1 MTTNKQRREQ
11 AREERRRLEAEQA
24 DAERRKRLIQYGA
37 AAFFTAVVVVGVL
50 IVVSQ
55 SGSDTGGDT
64 TIEGA
69 DRIDAELAGLP
80 QDGITLGDPKASVT
94 ITEYGDL
101 QCPVCAAFADQVMPD
116 LISNEIEPGN
126 ASIEFK
132 NFNIIGPDSEDAAK
146 AALAA
151 SKQGRYWQF
160 IDLFYANQGAE
171 NSGYVTDAFLEAV
184 AEGAGVAD
192 SRPVQRRPRRP
203 GPRRAAGRRPGRGR
217 EPRAQRHPV
226 VRGRRPRGH
235 EDAGRADA
243 RPAAAGDPGG
253 RVGRVPWGHARPR
266 RTRPPHATGS
276 TSTAPARSG
285 R

>member
-1 MTTNKQRREQ
+1 MATNKQRREE

-69 DRIDAELAGLP
+69 DRINAELVGLP

-101 QCPVCAAFADQVMPD
+101 QCPVCAAFAAQVMPD
-116 LISNEIEPGN
+116 LISNEVEPGN
-126 ASIEFK
+126 ARIEFK

-192 SRPVQRRPRRP
+192 LDQFNADRDDPALAQQLAAVQDEAASLGLNATPSFVVD
-203 GPRRAAGRRPGRGR
+203 GPAGTKTLVAPTLDQLQQAIQG
-217 EPRAQRHPV
+217 
-226 VRGRRPRGH
+226 
-235 EDAGRADA
+235 
-243 RPAAAGDPGG
+243 
-253 RVGRVPWGHARPR
+253 VG
-266 RTRPPHATGS
+266 
-276 TSTAPARSG
+276 
-285 R
+285 

>member
-1 MTTNKQRREQ
+1 MATKKQRREE

-64 TIEGA
+64 TIDGA
-69 DRIDAELAGLP
+69 DRINAELAGLP

-101 QCPVCAAFADQVMPD
+101 QCPVCAAFAAQVMPD
-116 LISNEIEPGN
+116 LISNEVEPGN
-126 ASIEFK
+126 ARIEFK

-171 NSGYVTDAFLEAV
+171 NSGYVTDAFLDAV

-192 SRPVQRRPRRP
+192 LDQFNADRDDPALAQQLAAVQDEAASLGLNATPSFVVD
-203 GPRRAAGRRPGRGR
+203 GPAGTKTLVAPTLDQLQQAIQG
-217 EPRAQRHPV
+217 
-226 VRGRRPRGH
+226 
-235 EDAGRADA
+235 
-243 RPAAAGDPGG
+243 
-253 RVGRVPWGHARPR
+253 VG
-266 RTRPPHATGS
+266 
-276 TSTAPARSG
+276 
-285 R
+285 

>member
-1 MTTNKQRREQ
+1 MATNKQRREE

-69 DRIDAELAGLP
+69 DRINAELAGLP

-101 QCPVCAAFADQVMPD
+101 QCPVCAAFAAQVMPD
-116 LISNEIEPGN
+116 LISNEVEPGN
-126 ASIEFK
+126 ARIEFK

-171 NSGYVTDAFLEAV
+171 NSGYVTDAFLDAV

-192 SRPVQRRPRRP
+192 LDQFNADRDDPALAQQLAAVQDEAASLGLNATPSFVVD
-203 GPRRAAGRRPGRGR
+203 GPAGTKTLVAPTLDQLQQAIQG
-217 EPRAQRHPV
+217 
-226 VRGRRPRGH
+226 
-235 EDAGRADA
+235 
-243 RPAAAGDPGG
+243 
-253 RVGRVPWGHARPR
+253 VG
-266 RTRPPHATGS
+266 
-276 TSTAPARSG
+276 
-285 R
+285 

>member
-1 MTTNKQRREQ
+1 MATNKQRQEE

-69 DRIDAELAGLP
+69 DRINAELAGLP

-101 QCPVCAAFADQVMPD
+101 QCPVCAAFAAQVMPD
-116 LISNEIEPGN
+116 LISNEVEPGN
-126 ASIEFK
+126 ARIEFK

-171 NSGYVTDAFLEAV
+171 NSGYVNDAFLDAV

-192 SRPVQRRPRRP
+192 LDQFNADRDDPALAQQLAAVQDEAASLGLNATPSFVVD
-203 GPRRAAGRRPGRGR
+203 GPAGTKTLVAPTLDQLQQAIQG
-217 EPRAQRHPV
+217 
-226 VRGRRPRGH
+226 
-235 EDAGRADA
+235 
-243 RPAAAGDPGG
+243 
-253 RVGRVPWGHARPR
+253 VG
-266 RTRPPHATGS
+266 
-276 TSTAPARSG
+276 
-285 R
+285 

>member
-1 MTTNKQRREQ
+1 MATNKQRREE

-69 DRIDAELAGLP
+69 DRINAELAGLP

-101 QCPVCAAFADQVMPD
+101 QCPVCAAFAAQVMPD
-116 LISNEIEPGN
+116 LISNEVEPGN
-126 ASIEFK
+126 ARIEFK

-192 SRPVQRRPRRP
+192 LDQFNADRDDPALAQQLAAVQDEAASLGLDATPSFVVD
-203 GPRRAAGRRPGRGR
+203 GPAGTKTLVAPTLDQLQQAIQG
-217 EPRAQRHPV
+217 
-226 VRGRRPRGH
+226 
-235 EDAGRADA
+235 
-243 RPAAAGDPGG
+243 
-253 RVGRVPWGHARPR
+253 VG
-266 RTRPPHATGS
+266 
-276 TSTAPARSG
+276 
-285 R
+285 

>member
-1 MTTNKQRREQ
+1 MATNKQRREE

-24 DAERRKRLIQYGA
+24 DAERRKRLIRYGA

-69 DRIDAELAGLP
+69 DRINAELAGLP

-101 QCPVCAAFADQVMPD
+101 QCPVCAAFAAQVMPD
-116 LISNEIEPGN
+116 LISNEVEPGN
-126 ASIEFK
+126 ARIEFK

-171 NSGYVTDAFLEAV
+171 NSGYVTDAFLDAV

-192 SRPVQRRPRRP
+192 LDQFNADRDDPALAQQLAAVQDEAASLGLNATPSFVVD
-203 GPRRAAGRRPGRGR
+203 GPAGTKTLVAPTLDQLQQAIQG
-217 EPRAQRHPV
+217 
-226 VRGRRPRGH
+226 
-235 EDAGRADA
+235 
-243 RPAAAGDPGG
+243 
-253 RVGRVPWGHARPR
+253 VG
-266 RTRPPHATGS
+266 
-276 TSTAPARSG
+276 
-285 R
+285 

>member
-69 DRIDAELAGLP
+69 DRIDAALAGLP

-192 SRPVQRRPRRP
+192 LDQFNADRDDPALAQQLAAVQDD
-203 GPRRAAGRRPGRGR
+203 AASLGLNATPSF
-217 EPRAQRHPV
+217 V
-226 VRGRRPRGH
+226 VDG
-235 EDAGRADA
+235 
-243 RPAAAGDPGG
+243 PGG
-253 RVGRVPWGHARPR
+253 TKTLVAPTLDQLQQAIQGVG
-266 RTRPPHATGS
+266 
-276 TSTAPARSG
+276 
-285 R
+285 

>member
-1 MTTNKQRREQ
+1 MATNKQRREE

-69 DRIDAELAGLP
+69 DRINAELAGLP

-101 QCPVCAAFADQVMPD
+101 QCPVCAAFAAQVMPD
-116 LISNEIEPGN
+116 LISNEVEPGN

-171 NSGYVTDAFLEAV
+171 NSGYVTDAFLDAV

-192 SRPVQRRPRRP
+192 LDQFNADRDDPALAQQLAAVQDEAASLGLNATPSFVVD
-203 GPRRAAGRRPGRGR
+203 GPAGTKTLVAPTLDQLQQAIQG
-217 EPRAQRHPV
+217 
-226 VRGRRPRGH
+226 
-235 EDAGRADA
+235 
-243 RPAAAGDPGG
+243 
-253 RVGRVPWGHARPR
+253 VG
-266 RTRPPHATGS
+266 
-276 TSTAPARSG
+276 
-285 R
+285 

>member
-1 MTTNKQRREQ
+1 MATNKQRREE

-69 DRIDAELAGLP
+69 DRINAELAGLP

-101 QCPVCAAFADQVMPD
+101 QCPVCAAFAAQVMPD
-116 LISNEIEPGN
+116 LISNEVEPGN
-126 ASIEFK
+126 ARIEFK

-192 SRPVQRRPRRP
+192 LDQFNADRDDPALAQQLAAVQDEAASLGLNATPSFVVD
-203 GPRRAAGRRPGRGR
+203 GPAGTKTLVAPTLDQLQQAIQG
-217 EPRAQRHPV
+217 
-226 VRGRRPRGH
+226 
-235 EDAGRADA
+235 
-243 RPAAAGDPGG
+243 
-253 RVGRVPWGHARPR
+253 VG
-266 RTRPPHATGS
+266 
-276 TSTAPARSG
+276 
-285 R
+285 

>member
-1 MTTNKQRREQ
+1 MATNKQRREE

-101 QCPVCAAFADQVMPD
+101 QCPVCAAFADSGDARSDQQRGRARQR
-116 LISNEIEPGN
+116 E
-126 ASIEFK
+126 ASSSRTSTSSAPIPRTRRK
-132 NFNIIGPDSEDAAK
+132 RRSRPP
-146 AALAA
+146 
-151 SKQGRYWQF
+151 KQGRYWQF

-192 SRPVQRRPRRP
+192 LDQFNADRDDPALAEQLAAVQDE
-203 GPRRAAGRRPGRGR
+203 AASLGLNATPSF
-217 EPRAQRHPV
+217 V
-226 VRGRRPRGH
+226 VDG
-235 EDAGRADA
+235 
-243 RPAAAGDPGG
+243 PGG
-253 RVGRVPWGHARPR
+253 TKTLVAPTLDQLQQAIQGVG
-266 RTRPPHATGS
+266 
-276 TSTAPARSG
+276 
-285 R
+285 

>member
-1 MTTNKQRREQ
+1 M
-11 AREERRRLEAEQA
+11 
-24 DAERRKRLIQYGA
+24 
-37 AAFFTAVVVVGVL
+37 VVVGVL

-55 SGSDTGGDT
+55 SGSDSGGDT

-126 ASIEFK
+126 AKIEFK

-192 SRPVQRRPRRP
+192 LDQFNADRDDPALAQQLAAVQDEAASLGLNATPRS
-203 GPRRAAGRRPGRGR
+203 
-217 EPRAQRHPV
+217 
-226 VRGRRPRGH
+226 
-235 EDAGRADA
+235 
-243 RPAAAGDPGG
+243 
-253 RVGRVPWGHARPR
+253 W
-266 RTRPPHATGS
+266 
-276 TSTAPARSG
+276 STAPAG
-285 R
+285 TKTLVAPTLDQLQQAIQGVG